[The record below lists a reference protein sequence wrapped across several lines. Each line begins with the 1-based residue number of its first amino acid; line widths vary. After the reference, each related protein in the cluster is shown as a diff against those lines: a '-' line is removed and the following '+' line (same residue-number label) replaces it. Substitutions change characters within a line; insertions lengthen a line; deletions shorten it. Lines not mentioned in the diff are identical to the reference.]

1 MILRCVFI
9 IGYFNIETVIRG
21 SVSKHEDEVA
31 MAHAAGYTSTNNGNT
46 ATTIN
51 GNSSAANGTAPTHG
65 GSHDEHPSN
74 NNHGTTTTNT
84 NTTTVVSETEALQL
98 QLNDL
103 SCSLASGV
111 GYATLHALFLYGS
124 LLASESGESNSYND
138 AGSYVGG
145 GGSTGYGG
153 TLYQNSCSTIPS
165 LLQGALIAMA
175 FSILDVC
182 WMMICFY
189 GMRRINIYSHQQHG
203 SNNNR
208 SFPSRIRAGGG
219 GGRIVLQILTCHG
232 FDNDDTTDS
241 TASSTTNGYTALLF
255 VTITHLIA
263 SLVLLPNSYTNGCII
278 SLPCLAVVVLWVMIV
293 LLNIVR
299 TNQFLPVDQQSRIR
313 TMRQQQQVV
322 SDGHSSSSSS
332 NENGMMMNGRSFI

>member
-1 MILRCVFI
+1 MILRYVFI
-9 IGYFNIETVIRG
+9 IGYFNIERVIRG

-31 MAHAAGYTSTNNGNT
+31 MAHAAGYSTITNNGT
-46 ATTIN
+46 TTTIN
-51 GNSSAANGTAPTHG
+51 GNSSANGTAPTHG
-65 GSHDEHPSN
+65 GSHDEHPPN
-74 NNHGTTTTNT
+74 NNHNTTTNT
-84 NTTTVVSETEALQL
+84 NTNTTIVSETEALQL

-165 LLQGALIAMA
+165 LLQGAFIAMA
-175 FSILDVC
+175 FSILDVL
-182 WMMICFY
+182 WMMVCFY
-189 GMRRINIYSHQQHG
+189 GMRRINNN
-203 SNNNR
+203 NNNR
-208 SFPSRIRAGGG
+208 SFPSSITRGGG
-219 GGRIVLQILTCHG
+219 RGVGRIVLQILTCHG
-232 FDNDDTTDS
+232 FDNDDTDS
-241 TASSTTNGYTALLF
+241 TTSSTTNGYTALLF
-255 VTITHLIA
+255 VTITHLLA

-278 SLPCLAVVVLWVMIV
+278 SLPCLVVVVIWVMIV
-293 LLNIVR
+293 LGNIVR
-299 TNQFLPVDQQSRIR
+299 KNQFLPVDQQCRIS
-313 TMRQQQQVV
+313 TMRQQQQQQQQVV
-322 SDGHSSSSSS
+322 SDGHSSSS

>member
-1 MILRCVFI
+1 
-9 IGYFNIETVIRG
+9 
-21 SVSKHEDEVA
+21 VSKHEDEVA
-31 MAHAAGYTSTNNGNT
+31 MAHAAGYSTITNNG
-46 ATTIN
+46 TTTN
-51 GNSSAANGTAPTHG
+51 GNSSANGAPTIG
-65 GSHDEHPSN
+65 GSHDDHPSN

-84 NTTTVVSETEALQL
+84 NTTTVVSETEELQL

-111 GYATLHALFLYGS
+111 GYASLHALFLYGS

-165 LLQGALIAMA
+165 LLQGALIAMC

-189 GMRRINIYSHQQHG
+189 GMRRINIYSPQQHG

-208 SFPSRIRAGGG
+208 SFSSRIRAGGG
-219 GGRIVLQILTCHG
+219 GKGVGRIVLQILTCHG
-232 FDNDDTTDS
+232 FDNDD

-255 VTITHLIA
+255 VTITHLLA

-278 SLPCLAVVVLWVMIV
+278 SLPCLGVVVLWVMIV
-293 LLNIVR
+293 LGNIVR
-299 TNQFLPVDQQSRIR
+299 KNQFLPVDQQCRIR

-322 SDGHSSSSSS
+322 SDGHSSSS